1 MLSKVRKNKE
11 YRLRG
16 WEGFVACEG
25 NQVKVGG
32 REAKHR
38 AKEDE
43 DLGLYL

>member
-1 MLSKVRKNKE
+1 MQSKVRKNKE
-11 YRLRG
+11 YRLGLGR
-16 WEGFVACEG
+16 VVSCEG